1 MSELTVTASS
11 GNTVNL
17 RAKPST
23 SASIIGRVPTKT
35 KVQLVEK
42 TSTDWYKVKYEEL
55 TGYMMAKFLKTDS
68 KISQE
73 DLRDVYNQLKET
85 LVLIEKILK

>member
-1 MSELTVTASS
+1 MSDLVVTASS

-17 RAKPST
+17 RIRPST

-42 TSTDWYKVKYEEL
+42 TSTDWYKVKYEGL

-85 LVLIEKILK
+85 LVLIEKILE